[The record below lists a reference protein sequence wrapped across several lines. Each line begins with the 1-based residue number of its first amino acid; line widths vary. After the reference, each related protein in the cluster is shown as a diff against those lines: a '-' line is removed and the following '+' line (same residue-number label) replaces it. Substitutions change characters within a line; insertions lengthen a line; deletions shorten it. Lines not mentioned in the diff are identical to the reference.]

1 MEGVPPNI
9 LVKIQ
14 ELEQQIAA
22 LRAAAPSS
30 STTPHQDVVGRGSS
44 GSTDKTIERMMKP
57 STYHGDS
64 RTLGGHL
71 FSLELIFGLAG
82 ANDSQKLHL
91 AGILCRDDALTWL
104 QTAHA
109 SIATYD
115 DFVNKIKAAF
125 MDPMESQRARAQL
138 ENLVQRI
145 GVLAY
150 TAAFRKIVLHI
161 HDMPMGGSEM
171 LHAYVRGLKP
181 HVKKEVMQRGMAS
194 FERAVEVAHEADNVF
209 LLLRGGRDYGGA
221 GQQRGAEPM
230 QLGAMQADF
239 KCYNCGKPGHYAR
252 DCREPPRRQRKQG
265 ESKN

>member
-1 MEGVPPNI
+1 MEGVPQN
-9 LVKIQ
+9 LFAKIQ

-30 STTPHQDVVGRGSS
+30 STNPRQDAVTG
-44 GSTDKTIERMMKP
+44 TTTYPDKTIEKMMAMKP
-57 STYHGDS
+57 STFHGDPRS
-64 RTLGGHL
+64 LGGHL
-71 FSLELIFGLAG
+71 FSLELIFGLSG
-82 ANDSQKLHL
+82 ATDSQKLHL

-104 QTAHA
+104 RTTHA

-138 ENLVQRI
+138 ETTTQRT

-150 TAAFRKIVLHI
+150 TAAFRKVVLLI
-161 HDMPMGGSEM
+161 HDMPMGGPEM

-181 HVKKEVMQRGMAS
+181 HVKKEVLQRGMAS

-209 LLLRGGRDYGGA
+209 LLLRGRDHGGA
-221 GQQRGAEPM
+221 GHQRGVEPM
-230 QLGAMQADF
+230 QLGAMQAEF

-252 DCREPPRRQRKQG
+252 DCREPNKRQRRQG